1 MSQGFTKG
9 TPIDTDPTLS
19 LNSDIVVP
27 SQSAIKTYVDTG
39 LATKV
44 PTTRTLTIN
53 GVTYD
58 LSADRAWTV
67 AGGQV
72 PIQWEDEGVALGTSG
87 TVNEVD
93 LAGQMIKGT
102 RSVDKVTI
110 TAPSVGENLVLPSLD
125 PANALS
131 AQVGAFSPNLI
142 SWTTTGK
149 QNNLSLTGWNDAWNA
164 SLGTGKA
171 TIINYS
177 GIAYAICSGVVG
189 GSNGRTMIISNSSNK
204 LLILENESTDSSV
217 ANRFRTMDGLACFLM
232 PNESA
237 YLVYYDSR
245 WNMIEKQ
252 RWDIFDDYTGWLGS
266 TAFTQGTNAYYMTNV
281 SVTASGLTAQQVGL
295 IAMAPALASR
305 SSLISVFSG
314 GYGVPGSSTPVLV
327 VNRVAF
333 SASISTF
340 GRLAIGIGGFAAGA
354 GGLPPSFY
362 LAGTG
367 VCNGAVW
374 GFASDSGIANASTN
388 FFIYSGPGGAANITA
403 NGLDSGIPISNAVN
417 NYNNFAVFYDS
428 VNNIYDFF
436 YSRNN
441 GVYQYIGQRTQSG
454 GGTGGMWYE
463 STNASRPIM
472 WIDYSAQKTKII
484 TTR

>member
-1 MSQGFTKG
+1 MSQGFTRG
-9 TPIDTDPTLS
+9 TPIDTDGTLS

-27 SQSAIKTYVDTG
+27 SQAAVVTYVTNQ
-39 LATKV
+39 
-44 PTTRTLTIN
+44 IN
-53 GVTYD
+53 ALNPQD
-58 LSADRAWTV
+58 A
-67 AGGQV
+67 
-72 PIQWEDEGVALGTSG
+72 IQFEDEGVALGTSG
-87 TVNEVD
+87 SVNEVD
-93 LAGQMIKGT
+93 FTGQMVNASRT
-102 RSVDKVTI
+102 LDKLTV
-110 TAPSVGENLVLPSLD
+110 TAPSVGENLVLPSLS
-125 PANALS
+125 PSNALS
-131 AQVGAFSPNLI
+131 AQIGSFSPNVI

-149 QNNLSLTGWNDAWNA
+149 QNNLSLTGWNDAWDA

-237 YLVYYDSR
+237 YLVYYNSR

-252 RWDIFDDYTGWLGS
+252 RWDVFDDFTGWLGG
-266 TAFTQGTNAYYMTNV
+266 TPFTQGTNAYYMTNV
-281 SVTASGLTAQQVGL
+281 SVTASGLAAQQVGL
-295 IAMAPALASR
+295 IAMAPPLASR
-305 SSLISVFSG
+305 SSLVSAFSG
-314 GYGVPGSSTPVLV
+314 GYGVPGSSTPFLIVS
-327 VNRVAF
+327 RVAF

-340 GRLAIGIGGFAAGA
+340 GRLAMGVGNFVAGA
-354 GGLPPSFY
+354 GGSPTPNFY
-362 LAGTG
+362 AAGTG

-417 NYNNFAVFYDS
+417 NYNNFAVFYDY
-428 VNNIYDFF
+428 VNNIYEFF

-441 GVYQYIGQRTQSG
+441 GVYQYIGQRTQAGAGS
-454 GGTGGMWYE
+454 GGMWYE
-463 STNASRPIM
+463 STNASRPLT

>member
-19 LNSDIVVP
+19 INSDIVVP

-93 LAGQMIKGT
+93 LVGQMIKGT

-110 TAPSVGENLVLPSLD
+110 TAPSVGENLFLPSLD
-125 PANALS
+125 PGNALS

-164 SLGTGKA
+164 STAAGKA
-171 TIINYS
+171 TIIDYS
-177 GIAYAICSGVVG
+177 GVAYAICSGVVG
-189 GSNGRTMIISNSSNK
+189 GSNGRMMIITNSSNK
-204 LLILENESTDSSV
+204 LVILESESTDSSV
-217 ANRFRTMDGLACFLM
+217 GNRFRTLDGIACFVM
-232 PNESA
+232 PNEA
-237 YLVYYDSR
+237 ALCIYYNSR
-245 WNMIEKQ
+245 WNLIEKQ
-252 RWDIFDDYTGWLGS
+252 RWDVFDDFTGWLGAIPNQS
-266 TAFTQGTNAYYMTNV
+266 SNSFYLTNTGVA
-281 SVTASGLTAQQVGL
+281 SSGLSQIGL
-295 IAMAPALASR
+295 ISMQPAATTR
-305 SSLISVFSG
+305 SSIIANFNG
-314 GYGVPGSSTPVLV
+314 GYSVPGTSTPVLT
-327 VNRVAF
+327 VNRIAL

-340 GRLAIGIGGFAAGA
+340 GRLALGVGGFASAA
-354 GGLPPSFY
+354 GGFY
-362 LAGTG
+362 TG
-367 VCNGAVW
+367 VCNGAIF
-374 GFASDSGIANASTN
+374 GFASDSGIVNASTN
-388 FFIYSGPGGAANITA
+388 FFIYSGPGGAANVAA
-403 NGLDSGIPISNAVN
+403 NGLDSGIPISQCVN
-417 NYNNFAVFYDS
+417 NYNNFVVYFDVVNSVF
-428 VNNIYDFF
+428 DFF

-441 GVYQYIGQRTQSG
+441 GVYQYIGQRTQVPTAGLGSI
-454 GGTGGMWYE
+454 WYE
-463 STNASRPIM
+463 ATNVARPTM
-472 WIDYSAQKTKII
+472 WIDYSGQKSKIV

>member
-67 AGGQV
+67 AGGQA

-93 LAGQMIKGT
+93 LVGEMIKGT
-102 RSVDKVTI
+102 RAVDKVTI

-149 QNNLSLTGWNDAWNA
+149 QNNLSLTGWNEAWNA
-164 SLGTGKA
+164 SVGTCKA
-171 TIINYS
+171 TVIDYS
-177 GIAYAICSGVVG
+177 GTAYAICSGVVG

-204 LLILENESTDSSV
+204 LVILESESTDSSV
-217 ANRFRTMDGLACFLM
+217 GNRFRTMDGIACFLM
-232 PNESA
+232 PNEA
-237 YLVYYDSR
+237 ALFVYYNSR
-245 WNMIEKQ
+245 WNMSEKQ
-252 RWDIFDDYTGWLGS
+252 RWDIFDDYTGWAGGTTQASNTFYLSGIS
-266 TAFTQGTNAYYMTNV
+266 T
-281 SVTASGLTAQQVGL
+281 TASGLTSQQVGL
-295 IAMAPALASR
+295 ISMQPAAAAR
-305 SSLISVFSG
+305 SYALSNFNG
-314 GYGVPGSSTPVLV
+314 GYSIPGSSTPSLV
-327 VNRVAF
+327 VNRIAL

-340 GRLAIGIGGFAAGA
+340 GRLAMGFGSMAATA
-354 GGLPPSFY
+354 GNFY
-362 LAGTG
+362 TVTTG
-367 VCNGAVW
+367 VCNGAVF

-388 FFIYSGPGGAANITA
+388 FFIYSGPGGAANITT
-403 NGLDSGIPISNAVN
+403 NGLDSGIPISQAVN
-417 NYNNFAVFYDS
+417 NYNNFAVYTDF
-428 VNNIYDFF
+428 VNNVHDFF

-441 GVYQYIGQRTQSG
+441 GVYQYVGQRTQAPTS
-454 GGTGGMWYE
+454 GTGAIWYE
-463 STNASRPIM
+463 GTNASRPTM

-484 TTR
+484 SAR

>member
-27 SQSAIKTYVDTG
+27 SQSAIKTYVDIG
-39 LATKV
+39 LASKV

-67 AGGQV
+67 AGGQA

-93 LAGQMIKGT
+93 LVGEMIKGT
-102 RSVDKVTI
+102 RLVDKVTI

-131 AQVGAFSPNLI
+131 AKIGAFSPNLI

-171 TIINYS
+171 TVIDYS
-177 GIAYAICSGVVG
+177 GTAYAICSGVVG

-204 LLILENESTDSSV
+204 LVILESESTDSSV
-217 ANRFRTMDGLACFLM
+217 GNRFRTMDGIACFLM
-232 PNESA
+232 PNEA
-237 YLVYYDSR
+237 AMFVYYNSR
-245 WNMIEKQ
+245 WNMVEKQ
-252 RWDIFDDYTGWLGS
+252 RWDVFDDFTGWLGAIPTQS
-266 TAFTQGTNAYYMTNV
+266 SNAFYLTNTG
-281 SVTASGLTAQQVGL
+281 VTSSGLSQIGL
-295 IAMAPALASR
+295 ISMQPAATTRSSIIANFNGGYSVPGTSTPALSVSR
-305 SSLISVFSG
+305 IAL
-314 GYGVPGSSTPVLV
+314 
-327 VNRVAF
+327 

-340 GRLAIGIGGFAAGA
+340 GRLAMGSGGFVSGP
-354 GGLPPSFY
+354 GGFY
-362 LAGTG
+362 TVGTG
-367 VCNGAVW
+367 VCNGAVF

-388 FFIYSGPGGAANITA
+388 FFIYSGPGGAANVAA
-403 NGLDSGIPISNAVN
+403 NGVDSGIPISQTVN
-417 NYNNFAVFYDS
+417 TYNNFAVYYDF
-428 VNNIYDFF
+428 VNSIYDFF

-441 GVYQYIGQRTQSG
+441 GVYQYIGQRTQAPTAG
-454 GGTGGMWYE
+454 LGTIWYE
-463 STNASRPIM
+463 GLNASRPIM
-472 WIDYSAQKTKII
+472 WIDYSAQKTKVV
-484 TTR
+484 TSR

>member
-67 AGGQV
+67 AGGQA

-93 LAGQMIKGT
+93 LVGEMIKGT
-102 RSVDKVTI
+102 RAVDKVTI

-171 TIINYS
+171 TVIDYS
-177 GIAYAICSGVVG
+177 GTAYAICSGVVG

-204 LLILENESTDSSV
+204 LVILESESTDSSV
-217 ANRFRTMDGLACFLM
+217 GNRFRTMDGIACFLM
-232 PNESA
+232 PNEA
-237 YLVYYDSR
+237 ALFVYYNSR
-245 WNMIEKQ
+245 WNMVEKQ
-252 RWDIFDDYTGWLGS
+252 RWDVFDDFTGWLGAIPNQS
-266 TAFTQGTNAYYMTNV
+266 SNAFYLTNTG
-281 SVTASGLTAQQVGL
+281 VTSSGLSQIGL
-295 IAMAPALASR
+295 ISMQPAATTR
-305 SSLISVFSG
+305 SSIIANFNG
-314 GYGVPGSSTPVLV
+314 GYSVPGTSTPVVIVSRIALG
-327 VNRVAF
+327 
-333 SASISTF
+333 ASISSF
-340 GRLAIGIGGFAAGA
+340 GRLALGAGGFASAA
-354 GGLPPSFY
+354 GGFY
-362 LAGTG
+362 TG
-367 VCNGAVW
+367 VCNGALF

-388 FFIYSGPGGAANITA
+388 FFIYSGPGGAANVAA
-403 NGLDSGIPISNAVN
+403 NGLDSGIPISQAVN
-417 NYNNFAVFYDS
+417 TYNNFAVYFDY

-441 GVYQYIGQRTQSG
+441 GVYQYIGQRTQAPTSALG
-454 GGTGGMWYE
+454 SIWYE
-463 STNASRPIM
+463 ATNAARPLM
-472 WIDYSAQKTKII
+472 WIDYSGQKTKII
-484 TTR
+484 TSR